1 MDESQSNFIF
11 VLHLL
16 ILAKLQYYTP
26 SNCHERL
33 SNIYLSLS
41 RTKKKACNDM
51 RLFKCTR
58 FLDSYVCN
66 LSIMYLELLAKVFVV
81 NL

>member
-11 VLHLL
+11 ALHLMF
-16 ILAKLQYYTP
+16 
-26 SNCHERL
+26 HERL

-51 RLFKCTR
+51 RLFKCKR
-58 FLDSYVCN
+58 FLDSYLCN